1 VSLRPTRFEVRP
13 PELRTYD
20 DADTERRATWL
31 ELFFD
36 LVFVV
41 TVAQLATKLSKDT
54 SVAGF
59 ARFAGLF
66 VPILWAWVGFTFY
79 ANRFDTDDAIYRVM
93 KLTAMLGVV
102 ALAVNVPSATT
113 DHGSVGFAVSYVSV
127 RLVLEAMYL
136 RARRYVAGG
145 ARMLVDRYLLWFG
158 VGAGLWLVSLAVPLP
173 WRFWIW
179 GIALGLELVQPV
191 FAWPSLGGTPINV
204 PHITER
210 YGAFFIIVLGESIL
224 GVVARVAGVSFGVH
238 AILVSA
244 ASFTVAASLWWIYF
258 DFADTSVIGRGV
270 MGLVYVYGHVPL
282 LIGVATV
289 GVGTKL
295 AIHDAAEGHLTA
307 GTRWALCA
315 GLAAY
320 LLALGIFHLSAEW
333 SSSRDPILLAR
344 LAVAAAALVLAA
356 LGGPLSP
363 LLFMGLLTCA
373 IVALLVL
380 EASSFPEGAA
390 SVYEPA
396 PAGSA
401 PA

>member
-20 DADTERRATWL
+20 DADTDRRATWL

-41 TVAQLATKLSKDT
+41 VVAQLATKLSKDT
-54 SVAGF
+54 SAAGF

-66 VPILWAWVGFTFY
+66 VPVLWAWVGFAFY

-93 KLTAMLGVV
+93 KLTAMLGVA
-102 ALAVNVPSATT
+102 ALAINVPHATT
-113 DHGSVGFAVSYVSV
+113 EHGSVGFAVSFVSV
-127 RLVLEAMYL
+127 RLVLDAMYL
-136 RARRYVAGG
+136 RARRYTTGG
-145 ARMLVDRYLLWFG
+145 ARALVDRYLIAFA
-158 VGAGLWLVSLAVPLP
+158 VGSSLWLVSLAVPLP

-179 GIALGLELVQPV
+179 GIALALELVQPV
-191 FAWPSLGGTPINV
+191 FAWPALGGNTINV

-210 YGAFFIIVLGESIL
+210 YGAFFIIVLGESII
-224 GVVARVAGVSFGVH
+224 GVVAGVAGVSFGVH

-244 ASFTVAASLWWIYF
+244 ASFAIAACVWWIYF
-258 DFADTSVIGRGV
+258 DFADTSVIGRGRL
-270 MGLVYVYGHVPL
+270 GLVYVYGHTPL
-282 LIGVATV
+282 LIGVAAL

-295 AIHDAAEGHLTA
+295 AIHDAAAGHLAA
-307 GTRWALCA
+307 GTRWALCG

-320 LLALGIFHLSAEW
+320 LLSLSLFHLTAEW
-333 SSSRDPILLAR
+333 SSSRDPVLLAR
-344 LAVAAAALVLAA
+344 LAVAVAALVLAA
-356 LGGPLSP
+356 LGGSLPP
-363 LLFMGLLTCA
+363 LLFMGLMA
-373 IVALLVL
+373 AAMMVLLVL
-380 EASSFPEGAA
+380 EAGSFPEGAA
-390 SVYEPA
+390 SVYEPV